1 MHQMREEI
9 QVFQL
14 KHNQLV
20 FSITKTMGVLIYHQ
34 SLIQK
39 SKDEISNR
47 HQQLEEL
54 QFSFGQSQY
63 SPSSPIISVNFIKFV
78 VLGLNEQAPIKDMG
92 IAHGDPTHQSTKQY
106 VC

>member
-1 MHQMREEI
+1 MHQMREDI

-34 SLIQK
+34 ILIPK
-39 SKDEISNR
+39 SKDELSNQ
-47 HQQLEEL
+47 HQQLKEF

-63 SPSSPIISVNFIKFV
+63 SPSSPISSVSFIKFFV
-78 VLGLNEQAPIKDMG
+78 PGINEQAPIKDMG
-92 IAHGDPTHQSTKQY
+92 IAHGDPTHQSTNNY

>member
-20 FSITKTMGVLIYHQ
+20 FSITTTMGVLIYHQ

-39 SKDEISNR
+39 YKDEISNQY
-47 HQQLEEL
+47 QQLEEL
-54 QFSFGQSQY
+54 QFSFSKIQY
-63 SPSSPIISVNFIKFV
+63 SPSSRISSVSFIKFV
-78 VLGLNEQAPIKDMG
+78 VPGLNEQALLRIW
-92 IAHGDPTHQSTKQY
+92 
-106 VC
+106 V